1 MFNWI
6 GKAYDAVSGAIDN
19 TVARWVH
26 DLVNGLY
33 SFLHII
39 FGDVG
44 KAWHDFWTGIG
55 ILRHYADEFGTAVY
69 RALRHLFVVWIP
81 DIIHW
86 VERDILDPL
95 LRALRWIEHE
105 GAIIWHYISHPADLV
120 ELIYNDL
127 IRKIESAAWD
137 TAKILGRFAVALVYH
152 NLERFLTLA
161 EDVLDA
167 IL

>member
-6 GKAYDAVSGAIDN
+6 ARAFNVVTGAIDS
-19 TVARWVH
+19 TVQRWVH
-26 DLVNGLY
+26 DLINGLY

-39 FGDVG
+39 FGDIG
-44 KAWHDFWTGIG
+44 KAWHDLWTDIGTFW
-55 ILRHYADEFGTAVY
+55 HYIDQFGTSVY
-69 RALRHLFVVWIP
+69 RALRHLYLVWIP
-81 DIIHW
+81 DIVHW

-105 GAIIWHYISHPADLV
+105 GAIVWHYISHPATLV
-120 ELIYNDL
+120 DLIYNDI
-127 IRKIESAAWD
+127 IRKIEATAWD
-137 TAKILGRFAVALVYH
+137 TAKLLGRFTVALIYH
-152 NLERFLTLA
+152 NLEKFLTLM